1 VLVTVPPFPEYD
13 ITGPETLRVS
23 LPSSVLISGIAVE
36 VAADVVVRATAGT
49 ASVGGSLTQ
58 RGFDTYGATECC
70 GQENYLQAPAFPLTS
85 PITAAHLS
93 STLLP
98 FPCRPPTRRRRL

>member
-1 VLVTVPPFPEYD
+1 MRAAVLSE
-13 ITGPETLRVS
+13 LS
-23 LPSSVLISGIAVE
+23 LPSSAG
-36 VAADVVVRATAGT
+36 VVRATAGT